1 MSKTPVGLGL
11 VGVGGFGR
19 FCLQAFQHLPELRL
33 IAVSDVNLA
42 AARAVAQQF
51 GVRACSFDDLLSD
64 PAIEVIHL
72 TTPPAAH
79 AAQAIAALEA
89 GKHVLCE
96 KPLAITADDARAMLR
111 AAATYQRRLSVD
123 YVLRYHPLWQ
133 VALALVRRGL
143 FGRAVR
149 WHQENV
155 ASCQRLPREH
165 WFWDRRVSGGI
176 FVEHAVHF
184 FDLCNQLTPAPA
196 TQVMAQAASR
206 PDGAQD
212 RMLALVRYA
221 DGLLATF
228 YHSFDRPDVLER
240 SSVRIGLER
249 GSIELYGWI
258 PERLQLEGILDAQHV
273 SEVQQLLD
281 TPLEVVDPATL
292 PVIAFDGARPSTS
305 QLLVRATLTRPDRM
319 ADYQAAIAAA
329 MRDMLRALED
339 ATHRPLVSAG
349 DGWRSLQVALAATHA
364 ADTNLP
370 VSLPTEEHVYA

>member
-1 MSKTPVGLGL
+1 M

-19 FCLQAFQHLPELRL
+19 FCLQALQRLPELRL
-33 IAVSDVNLA
+33 IAVSDVNPA
-42 AARAVAQQF
+42 AARAVAQQL
-51 GVRACSFDDLLSD
+51 GVRACSFDDLLND
-64 PAIEVIHL
+64 PAIDVIHL

-79 AAQAIAALEA
+79 AAQAIAALKA
-89 GKHVLCE
+89 GKHVFCE
-96 KPLAITADDARAMLR
+96 KPLATTAEDAHAMLR
-111 AAATYQRRLSVD
+111 AAATHHRRLGVD

-133 VALALVRRGL
+133 VALALVRSGL

-149 WHQENV
+149 WHQENL
-155 ASCQRLPREH
+155 ASDQRLPREH
-165 WFWDRRVSGGI
+165 WFWDRSVSGGI

-196 TQVMAQAASR
+196 TQVMAQSACR

-212 RMLALVRYA
+212 RVLALVRYA

-240 SSVRIGLER
+240 STVRIGLEQ

-258 PERLQLEGILDAQHV
+258 PERLQVEGLLDAQRL
-273 SEVQQLLD
+273 SEVQHLLD
-281 TPLEVVDPATL
+281 TPLELVDPATL

-305 QLLVRATLTRPDRM
+305 HLLVRATLTRAERM
-319 ADYQAAIAAA
+319 DDYRAAIAAG
-329 MRDMLRALED
+329 MRDFLRALGD

-364 ADTNLP
+364 ADIGMSI
-370 VSLPTEEHVYA
+370 SLPSEENLHE